1 MELQNLKGLSAAQV
15 QQRLK
20 KDGYNELPSSQKRSI
35 FKIIIEVFREPM
47 FLLLVACGTIYLILG
62 DVGEAAMLLGFV
74 FVVMGITIYQE
85 GKTERA
91 IEALRD
97 LSSPR
102 ALVIRDGIQT
112 RIAGREVV
120 KDDIIVLREG
130 DRIPADA
137 VLLWSLHLTADESL
151 LTGESLAV
159 RKTPADNVDIQS
171 RRPGGDD
178 LPFLYSGCLVV
189 QGQGI
194 ARVIATGAETEI
206 GKIGKVL
213 TTIEDEQTLLQKET
227 GRVVKIIFLI
237 AIVLCLIVV
246 VVYGLTRG
254 QWLEGILAGITLAM
268 AILPEEFPVVLTIF
282 LALGAWRISR
292 KGVLTRR
299 VAAVEILGA
308 ATVLC
313 VDKTG
318 TLTQNR
324 MSIKKLF
331 AGGKFCEVKTD
342 GSFTLPED
350 FHEVVEYGILASKKD
365 PFDPMDKAL
374 NELGHK
380 TLYNTEHL
388 HNWPLIEEYPLSREI
403 MALSNAW
410 ETPDGQGYIVSAKGA
425 PEAIADLCHL
435 IAEERESLAG
445 QINVMAGEGLRVL
458 GVAKAYFERQ
468 KLPDVAA

>member
-1 MELQNLKGLSAAQV
+1 MLSEAELQNLKGLSAAQV
-15 QQRLK
+15 QEHLK

-35 FKIIIEVFREPM
+35 FKIVIEVFREPM

-130 DRIPADA
+130 DRIPADS

-159 RKTPADNVDIQS
+159 RKTPADTVNIES

-194 ARVIATGAETEI
+194 ARVIATGDETEI

-227 GRVVKIIFLI
+227 G
-237 AIVLCLIVV
+237 
-246 VVYGLTRG
+246 
-254 QWLEGILAGITLAM
+254 
-268 AILPEEFPVVLTIF
+268 
-282 LALGAWRISR
+282 
-292 KGVLTRR
+292 
-299 VAAVEILGA
+299 
-308 ATVLC
+308 
-313 VDKTG
+313 
-318 TLTQNR
+318 
-324 MSIKKLF
+324 
-331 AGGKFCEVKTD
+331 
-342 GSFTLPED
+342 
-350 FHEVVEYGILASKKD
+350 
-365 PFDPMDKAL
+365 
-374 NELGHK
+374 
-380 TLYNTEHL
+380 
-388 HNWPLIEEYPLSREI
+388 
-403 MALSNAW
+403 
-410 ETPDGQGYIVSAKGA
+410 
-425 PEAIADLCHL
+425 
-435 IAEERESLAG
+435 
-445 QINVMAGEGLRVL
+445 
-458 GVAKAYFERQ
+458 
-468 KLPDVAA
+468 